1 MNSET
6 MPSRLRR
13 SSRVPAAIPIFVTSL
28 NGSHFSEMC
37 ETLVVNAHGCAIRS
51 SVKLDTGVPLHF
63 HNKVGRETTAQVV
76 SCYPIGPDNQNWLLG
91 AKLDRP
97 ENFWGLPNYPKD
109 WVLPLTSTS
118 PRIPSLPIQG
128 SHDLPVLTSHALELS
143 GERAAPQLSEKDV
156 RRLIVEAIRSLH
168 AEITA
173 IKEKLAR
180 AEANRSR
187 FEVSLSSIPPELEEQ
202 LELRLRQD
210 LAPRVV
216 DEARQQSARLLSAT
230 EAAIEKRAIEV
241 REEFQA
247 RSAEE
252 FQVVEQRAGEISAN
266 IVATVREQL
275 RDGVEGLQR
284 KLAGDCRAG
293 WPDLQIE

>member
-1 MNSET
+1 MNNET
-6 MPSRLRR
+6 IPSRLRR

-28 NGSHFSEMC
+28 NGTHFSEMC

-76 SCYPIGPDNQNWLLG
+76 SCYPMGPENQNWLLG

-118 PRIPSLPIQG
+118 PKIPPPPIQG

-180 AEANRSR
+180 GETNRSR
-187 FEVSLSSIPPELEEQ
+187 FEVSLSSIPPELEQ
-202 LELRLRQD
+202 QTD
-210 LAPRVV
+210 IPPNPPQASPPTTAPACADRHCPP
-216 DEARQQSARLLSAT
+216 
-230 EAAIEKRAIEV
+230 
-241 REEFQA
+241 
-247 RSAEE
+247 
-252 FQVVEQRAGEISAN
+252 QRAFQPACEKPPAFYPP
-266 IVATVREQL
+266 RETHGPIRQ
-275 RDGVEGLQR
+275 
-284 KLAGDCRAG
+284 AI
-293 WPDLQIE
+293 P